1 MTQSFLKD
9 LCFLINYEDIL
20 MKKINI
26 FLGAFVLAV
35 LSGCASTVPTG
46 FIVTNIKLPIAT
58 TDAGSASHKTGEAS
72 CSSILSMVA
81 KGDCSIETAKKNGG
95 ITHVHHIDWH
105 VDNLL
110 GIWAT
115 YKVVVYGD

>member
-1 MTQSFLKD
+1 LNVKTFYILNIYGD
-9 LCFLINYEDIL
+9 FL
-20 MKKINI
+20 MKKFNI
-26 FLGAFVLAV
+26 VLIAMFIAF
-35 LSGCASTVPTG
+35 LSGCASTLPTG
-46 FIVTNIKLPIAT
+46 MIMTNLKLPIAT
-58 TDAGSASHKTGEAS
+58 TGVSGQPSKVGEAS
-72 CSSILSMVA
+72 CTSILSMVA

-95 ITHVHHIDWH
+95 ITQVNHIDWE

>member
-1 MTQSFLKD
+1 
-9 LCFLINYEDIL
+9 
-20 MKKINI
+20 MKKIKI
-26 FLGAFVLAV
+26 FTLAV
-35 LSGCASTVPTG
+35 LLAFLTGCASTLPVG
-46 FIVTNIKLPIAT
+46 MIMTNIKLPVAT
-58 TDAGSASHKTGEAS
+58 TEAGGQPVKVGEAS